1 MGRYNNRYLRDMIS
15 KEIKLLSNIG
25 ISPVIADFYDDLND
39 EGEFKRE
46 IKILTKNI
54 SAQIRRLDELLMKDA
69 TPEMSEQQVNIQLAY
84 RQWLKSAQSTEEN

>member
-1 MGRYNNRYLRDMIS
+1 MIS

-69 TPEMSEQQVNIQLAY
+69 TPEMSEQQVNIQLSY
-84 RQWLKSAQSTEEN
+84 RQWLKTAQHTEEK

>member
-1 MGRYNNRYLRDMIS
+1 MIS